1 MLLERTGNELEKMH
15 FQRVFI
21 SLRLLITHSPLHP
34 EKNSEDLMINN
45 NQKYEAKLSRASVNK
60 GYEAYSY
67 MV

>member
-1 MLLERTGNELEKMH
+1 M
-15 FQRVFI
+15 
-21 SLRLLITHSPLHP
+21 ITHPPLHP
-34 EKNSEDLMINN
+34 EKNSEDLIINN